1 MHKWSIERKN
11 NNMKTAIF
19 PGSFDPFTRGH
30 ANIVEQAL
38 QLFDHV
44 VIAIGDNVGKRS
56 LLSLTNRLRLIRRLY
71 ENNPKVSC
79 VAYSTLTGELAE
91 EMGAGAIIRGVRNSI
106 DFEYERTMAQTNKRL
121 FPGITT
127 VILLTPPELNDVSSS
142 TVRELLQFGRDVEEF
157 MPEGI
162 DISNYLEQK

>member
-1 MHKWSIERKN
+1 
-11 NNMKTAIF
+11 MKTAIF

-121 FPGITT
+121 FPELTT
-127 VILLTPPELNDVSSS
+127 VILLTPPHLNDVSSS
-142 TVRELLQFGRDVEEF
+142 TVRELLQFGQDVTEF

-162 DISNYLEQK
+162 DIRNYLEER

>member
-1 MHKWSIERKN
+1 MHRWSIERKN
-11 NNMKTAIF
+11 YNMKTAIF

-127 VILLTPPELNDVSSS
+127 VILLTPPEFNDVSSS
-142 TVRELLQFGRDVEEF
+142 TVRELLQFGRDVKEF
-157 MPEGI
+157 MPDGI

>member
-1 MHKWSIERKN
+1 
-11 NNMKTAIF
+11 MKTAIF

-71 ENNPKVSC
+71 ENTPKVSC

-142 TVRELLQFGRDVEEF
+142 TVRELLQFGRDVKEF

>member
-1 MHKWSIERKN
+1 
-11 NNMKTAIF
+11 MKTAIF

-127 VILLTPPELNDVSSS
+127 VILLTPPEFNDVSSS
-142 TVRELLQFGRDVEEF
+142 TVRELLQFGRDVKEF
-157 MPEGI
+157 MPDGI